1 MTKKDYVLIA
11 AAIKDSACVNADRTQ
26 DYSDGIRTQLHVT
39 ACKIAHSLEATNPL
53 FDRTRF
59 LAACGVQS

>member
-11 AAIKDSACVNADRTQ
+11 GAIKRARAYAISHNEQDADV
-26 DYSDGIRTQLHVT
+26 GIT
-39 ACKIAHSLEATNPL
+39 IAHTLAYELANTNPL